1 MAGSRQWASE
11 PFATSQI
18 TRRPLWVDTVE
29 KVADEVGKSL
39 NLGF

>member
-1 MAGSRQWASE
+1 MLLQAL
-11 PFATSQI
+11 
-18 TRRPLWVDTVE
+18 PLLTDTVE